1 LSLLLF
7 DIDGTLLLSGG
18 AGVRAMTKTFEA
30 LFGVPDAFA
39 GIPIGGNTDTFLLST
54 ALARANLPDNLD
66 VQARFRTAY
75 LPVLQR
81 EIQRPGSGRHGLMP
95 GIESLLVA
103 LNTQQSFH
111 LSLLTGNFEP
121 AAQIKLAHFGVAEF
135 FQWGTFGEES
145 ANRDDLG
152 RIAMTRARQRHVP
165 SAALERAVV
174 IGDTPHDIACARA
187 AGVRMLAVA
196 TGFYSVDELTAA
208 GADVALRDLT
218 DTASVVEM
226 LR

>member
-1 LSLLLF
+1 MSLLLF

-39 GIPIGGNTDTFLLST
+39 GISIGGNTDTFLLST
-54 ALARANLPDNLD
+54 ALARANLPDNAD
-66 VQARFRTAY
+66 VHERFRTAY

-81 EIQRPGSGRHGLMP
+81 EIHLPGSGRHGLMP
-95 GIESLLVA
+95 GVEALLVA

-111 LSLLTGNFEP
+111 LSLLTGNYKP

-135 FQWGTFGEES
+135 FRWGTFGEES

-152 RIAMTRARQRHVP
+152 RIAMTRARQRQVP

-187 AGVRMLAVA
+187 AGLRMLAVA